1 MNEQKSP
8 PANAQRIWRVADL
21 PKGRSPATYVVCN
34 EGQPPASVTLQKRLR
49 QVLDLLRAG
58 PVYCASPVRI
68 SDIVHILKRDYGIL
82 VETTMYPGDP
92 DTGAGSY
99 GVYSLL
105 STVYPE
111 PVEVAA

>member
-1 MNEQKSP
+1 MNEQKRP
-8 PANAQRIWRVADL
+8 PSNAQRIWRVADL
-21 PKGRSPATYVVCN
+21 PNDRTPATYIVVN
-34 EGQPPASVTLQKRLR
+34 DGEQPSRVTLQKRLR

-58 PVYCASPVRI
+58 PVYCASPVRL
-68 SDIVHILKRDYGIL
+68 SDIVHILKRDHGIL

>member
-1 MNEQKSP
+1 MNEQKSS

-21 PKGRSPATYVVCN
+21 PKERSPATYVVCN
-34 EGQPPASVTLQKRLR
+34 EGQEPSRVTLQKRLR

-58 PVYCASPVRI
+58 PVYCASPVRL
-68 SDIVHILKRDYGIL
+68 SDIVHILKRDQAIK

-92 DTGAGSY
+92 DTGASSY

-105 STVYPE
+105 STVDPE
-111 PVEVAA
+111 PLEVAA